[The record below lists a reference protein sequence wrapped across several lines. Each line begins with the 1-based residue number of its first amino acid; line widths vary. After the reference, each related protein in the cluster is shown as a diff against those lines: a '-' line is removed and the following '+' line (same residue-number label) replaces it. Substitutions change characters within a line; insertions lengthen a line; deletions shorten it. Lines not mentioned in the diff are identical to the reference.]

1 MPRLR
6 RVNRLCSSMVSGTA
20 DSSGQGSTLCSPT
33 VEKSPLPYPFSE
45 RSPVSGL
52 LQAKKQ
58 RETGVKRVET
68 AGVYPLAPSG
78 QRIDNEKA
86 TENTFRWLFSL
97 LVQIETLLEAINTS
111 AGVYQLL
118 LTREEGVA
126 LGANVNDDILLGG
139 AGLNDIAAGTADRGL
154 LVVGMDAL
162 FHVVSPLSTDMFTYL
177 QQS

>member
-1 MPRLR
+1 MRLFYPNLTVFSHFLR
-6 RVNRLCSSMVSGTA
+6 KKRTNGLFKPPA
-20 DSSGQGSTLCSPT
+20 PFNTL
-33 VEKSPLPYPFSE
+33 
-45 RSPVSGL
+45 GL
-52 LQAKKQ
+52 LLKVRLSVDA
-58 RETGVKRVET
+58 V
-68 AGVYPLAPSG
+68 
-78 QRIDNEKA
+78 
-86 TENTFRWLFSL
+86 
-97 LVQIETLLEAINTS
+97 TLLEAVYTS

-154 LVVGMDAL
+154 LVLGMDAL

>member
-1 MPRLR
+1 MRPHAR
-6 RVNRLCSSMVSGTA
+6 R
-20 DSSGQGSTLCSPT
+20 T
-33 VEKSPLPYPFSE
+33 VPEATRGFYAFQTPPQLPFYKNH
-45 RSPVSGL
+45 L
-52 LQAKKQ
+52 M
-58 RETGVKRVET
+58 
-68 AGVYPLAPSG
+68 Y
-78 QRIDNEKA
+78 NEKA
-86 TENTFRWLFSL
+86 TERITFRWLFAL
-97 LVQIETLLEAINTS
+97 LIQIETLLEAINTS

-126 LGANVNDDILLGG
+126 LGANVNDDVLLGG

>member
-1 MPRLR
+1 MSRH
-6 RVNRLCSSMVSGTA
+6 
-20 DSSGQGSTLCSPT
+20 GSTLCSPT
-33 VEKSPLPYPFSE
+33 VEKLLCRSLFSE
-45 RSPVSGL
+45 RSHVGNL
-52 LQAKKQ
+52 RQTKKQ

-78 QRIDNEKA
+78 QHIDNEKA
-86 TENTFRWLFSL
+86 TENTFRWLFTL

-126 LGANVNDDILLGG
+126 LGANVNDDVLLGG

>member
-6 RVNRLCSSMVSGTA
+6 RVARMCSRTVSGTA
-20 DSSGQGSTLCSPT
+20 DRPGHGSTLCSPT
-33 VEKSPLPYPFSE
+33 VEKILCRTPISE

-52 LQAKKQ
+52 RQAKKQ

-97 LVQIETLLEAINTS
+97 LVQIETLLESVNTS
-111 AGVYQLL
+111 ACINELL
-118 LTREEGVA
+118 LAGIELALRTDFNLDVLLSGQSLHYVA
-126 LGANVNDDILLGG
+126 AVTSNSCLVESRMDSFLHDSHLF
-139 AGLNDIAAGTADRGL
+139 LNN
-154 LVVGMDAL
+154 
-162 FHVVSPLSTDMFTYL
+162 
-177 QQS
+177 

>member
-1 MPRLR
+1 MPQ
-6 RVNRLCSSMVSGTA
+6 T
-20 DSSGQGSTLCSPT
+20 
-33 VEKSPLPYPFSE
+33 PF
-45 RSPVSGL
+45 RNL
-52 LQAKKQ
+52 K
-58 RETGVKRVET
+58 T
-68 AGVYPLAPSG
+68 
-78 QRIDNEKA
+78 DNEKA

-126 LGANVNDDILLGG
+126 LGANVNDDVLLGG

-162 FHVVSPLSTDMFTYL
+162 FHVVSPLSTVSRIKPLTVVKL
-177 QQS
+177 

>member
-1 MPRLR
+1 MIFRPFCG
-6 RVNRLCSSMVSGTA
+6 NISTEKEKIFFAASNGAAVS
-20 DSSGQGSTLCSPT
+20 
-33 VEKSPLPYPFSE
+33 FF
-45 RSPVSGL
+45 
-52 LQAKKQ
+52 
-58 RETGVKRVET
+58 
-68 AGVYPLAPSG
+68 
-78 QRIDNEKA
+78 IHNEKA
-86 TENTFRWLFSL
+86 TERITFRWLFAL
-97 LVQIETLLEAINTS
+97 LIQIETLLEAINTS

-154 LVVGMDAL
+154 LVLGMDAL

>member
-1 MPRLR
+1 VPR
-6 RVNRLCSSMVSGTA
+6 SSSA
-20 DSSGQGSTLCSPT
+20 
-33 VEKSPLPYPFSE
+33 EKSLPPGQDEPPARFKRTRPPVPQTPF
-45 RSPVSGL
+45 RNL
-52 LQAKKQ
+52 K
-58 RETGVKRVET
+58 T
-68 AGVYPLAPSG
+68 
-78 QRIDNEKA
+78 DNEKA

-126 LGANVNDDILLGG
+126 LGANVNDDVLLGG

>member
-1 MPRLR
+1 MK
-6 RVNRLCSSMVSGTA
+6 NRPGVAPICIS
-20 DSSGQGSTLCSPT
+20 Q
-33 VEKSPLPYPFSE
+33 KSHASLKAHDAPEQP
-45 RSPVSGL
+45 
-52 LQAKKQ
+52 QA
-58 RETGVKRVET
+58 
-68 AGVYPLAPSG
+68 AP
-78 QRIDNEKA
+78 QLHA
-86 TENTFRWLFSL
+86 
-97 LVQIETLLEAINTS
+97 VALLEAINAS

-126 LGANVNDDILLGG
+126 LGANVNDDVLLGG

>member
-20 DSSGQGSTLCSPT
+20 DRPGHGSTLCSPT
-33 VEKSPLPYPFSE
+33 VEKILCRSPISE

-52 LQAKKQ
+52 RRTKKQ

-68 AGVYPLAPSG
+68 
-78 QRIDNEKA
+78 
-86 TENTFRWLFSL
+86 
-97 LVQIETLLEAINTS
+97 

-126 LGANVNDDILLGG
+126 LGANVNDDVLLGG